1 LLTLQLLFHRIFYVF
16 FIFLKMNA
24 VIYEL
29 KYNTMIYDIYSVPK
43 EILDDVLQEIISS
56 KPDLYSKL
64 PQEFQNSS
72 LENIYKAQLNQQ
84 IQS

>member
-1 LLTLQLLFHRIFYVF
+1 
-16 FIFLKMNA
+16 MNA

>member
-1 LLTLQLLFHRIFYVF
+1 
-16 FIFLKMNA
+16 
-24 VIYEL
+24 
-29 KYNTMIYDIYSVPK
+29 MIYDIYSVPK